1 MSNVILASGS
11 KYRADLL
18 QKAGIEFEIHP
29 SSIDERAVEAPLIES
44 GMDASG
50 MAEILA
56 LAKAEQVS
64 AQFSGAWVIGCD
76 QTLTLDGELLHKPED
91 MEAARR
97 RLLSLSGQTHQLT
110 SAVVIVR
117 NSEIMWRHD
126 EIASITFRSLDPAEI
141 GKYLAEAG
149 ETALTSVGAYQVEGL
164 GIRLIDKIDGDY
176 FSVIGLPLIPL
187 IGAMRDLQIIRD
199 F

>member
-1 MSNVILASGS
+1 MSDIILASGS

-18 QKAGIEFEIHP
+18 KNAGVDFEVQP

-44 GMDASG
+44 GMDVSG

-56 LAKAEQVS
+56 MAKAEQVS
-64 AQFSGAWVIGCD
+64 AQFAGAWVIGCD
-76 QTLTLDGELLHKPED
+76 QTLSLDGKLLHKPEN

-97 RLLSLSGQTHQLT
+97 RLLALSGQVHQLT

-126 EIASITFRSLDPAEI
+126 EVANITFRSLDPAEI
-141 GKYLAEAG
+141 GKYLAHAG
-149 ETALTSVGAYQVEGL
+149 EAALTSVGAYQVEGL
-164 GIRLIDKIDGDY
+164 GIRLISKIDGDY

-187 IGAMRDLQIIRD
+187 LGAMRDLQIVRD

>member
-18 QKAGIEFEIHP
+18 QKAGIELEVHP

-164 GIRLIDKIDGDY
+164 GIRLISKIDGDY